1 MNWLMFSIGAA
12 GAALAMTKR
21 GVLLAKIRRV
31 RRTATQKALAAKA
44 PDPAELAD
52 DDLDGMLAALP
63 AVTNSLDRHRLYLRI
78 VDIAYRQ
85 RETTEN
91 RDICREYGR
100 RYIDEFPE
108 MESTLREAHDGD
120 LPAIPVFK
128 QMAILLEEDGDY
140 EAGIAV
146 SEKAIAHEVDDGTKT
161 GFAGRIK
168 RLKNKM
174 AASE

>member
-1 MNWLMFSIGAA
+1 MNWLMFSVGAL
-12 GAALAMTKR
+12 GTALIMSKR
-21 GVLLAKIRRV
+21 GFRLTKLRRS
-31 RRTATQKALAAKA
+31 RHADSRKALATQKGGPL
-44 PDPAELAD
+44 DLPA

-78 VDIAYRQ
+78 VDMAYRQ
-85 RETTEN
+85 RETAEN

-108 MESTLREAHDGD
+108 MESTLREAQDGD
-120 LPAIPVFK
+120 LPTIPVFK
-128 QMAILLEEDGDY
+128 QMAIILEEDGDY